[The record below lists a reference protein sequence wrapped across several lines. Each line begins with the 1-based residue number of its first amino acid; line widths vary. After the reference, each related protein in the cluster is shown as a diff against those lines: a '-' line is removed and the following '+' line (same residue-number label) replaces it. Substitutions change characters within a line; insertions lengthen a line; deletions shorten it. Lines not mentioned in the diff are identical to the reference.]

1 MSTVK
6 ALGINK
12 VKALGLNSVNNENP
26 SQNFTNHK
34 YIQSGYWI
42 SKKIEFGEK
51 ARIRFTLSNNVD
63 LKNGWVTITLLR
75 VKDFSLDEQVI
86 SEEIRI
92 KGSIMEY
99 EFEITENLIDNLK
112 ISDIESN
119 KGLKYYFKIS
129 YLDDSYEFEEKTP
142 LVVKFK
148 LNLCS
153 GCKIPE
159 ENFPYTSD
167 VYPVISRVSNL
178 VKFYSN
184 YYKVPD
190 MAIAGS
196 IADEYN
202 TRKSWRIAVDWFQ
215 DEVLINWMPNFA
227 IEFDSFLN
235 VNSKF
240 LNATKHDLGI
250 GNIKLETAKK
260 LYQQYPQEFKKKNW
274 DYTDLVDY
282 IRSDEGSIHIAAIVI
297 RKARSLFDK
306 YISHLSQNQKEA
318 VYVTYYKQG
327 DLYYQKFLSKLK
339 KNPNHKIS
347 PGEDVE
353 YAYKENYY

>member
-1 MSTVK
+1 MSK
-6 ALGINK
+6 I
-12 VKALGLNSVNNENP
+12 KALGLNSTDIDSS
-26 SQNFTNHK
+26 SQIYGNHK
-34 YIQSGYWI
+34 YIQSGYWV
-42 SKKIEFGEK
+42 SKKIEFGDK
-51 ARIRFTLSNNVD
+51 AKIRFTLSKDVD
-63 LKNGWVTITLLR
+63 LKNGWVTITLMR
-75 VKDFSLDEQVI
+75 VRDYMIDEQVI

-92 KGSIMEY
+92 KGLIMEH
-99 EFEITENLIDNLK
+99 EFEITENLIDNLG

-142 LVVKFK
+142 LEVKFK

-153 GCKIPE
+153 GCKIPD

-167 VYPVISRVSNL
+167 VYVVISRVSNL

-184 YYKVPD
+184 YYNVPEI
-190 MAIAGS
+190 AVAGS
-196 IADEYN
+196 VADEYN

-227 IEFDSFLN
+227 IEFDSFIN
-235 VNSKF
+235 VNSKL

-260 LYQQYPQEFKKKNW
+260 LYQQYPNEFKKRNW

-282 IRSDEGSIHIAAIVI
+282 IRSDEGSIHLSAIVI
-297 RKARSLFDK
+297 RKATQLFQK
-306 YISHLSQNQKEA
+306 YVGHLSQNQKEA

-327 DLYYQKFLSKLK
+327 DLYYQKFLNNLK

-347 PGEDVE
+347 SGEGCRVCLQRKLLVK
-353 YAYKENYY
+353 AINSKK